1 LNQIILFHYQIFE
14 LCKEIF
20 LSTSLQDFDQYK
32 YIISNDY
39 VFWKNNFNDIIF
51 CYSKIKNIFIFY
63 YIDNDNKYQIYLSH
77 TNKLLVRF
85 FYFVWIDSYRK
96 KENIKDKELYLNIT
110 EYALEIMCGFDM
122 FNSRFIDKT
131 FIDIKKKLLTL
142 I

>member
-1 LNQIILFHYQIFE
+1 MTINI
-14 LCKEIF
+14 
-20 LSTSLQDFDQYK
+20 K
-32 YIISNDY
+32 YI
-39 VFWKNNFNDIIF
+39 F
-51 CYSKIKNIFIFY
+51 
-63 YIDNDNKYQIYLSH
+63 H

-131 FIDIKKKLLTL
+131 FIDIKKYIKFNL
-142 I
+142 IIMNL